1 MMNNEGKNMKKYR
14 YLNANPLDLE
24 ESSQVFLDV
33 ANNQHSLDG
42 GWLKRIGRFENI
54 RHYL

>member
-14 YLNANPLDLE
+14 YLNANPLVLE
-24 ESSQVFLDV
+24 GSSQVFLDV

-42 GWLKRIGRFENI
+42 GG
-54 RHYL
+54 

>member
-1 MMNNEGKNMKKYR
+1 MKKYR
-14 YLNANPLDLE
+14 YLNANPLVLE
-24 ESSQVFLDV
+24 GSSQVFLDV

-42 GWLKRIGRFENI
+42 GWLKRLGRIENI